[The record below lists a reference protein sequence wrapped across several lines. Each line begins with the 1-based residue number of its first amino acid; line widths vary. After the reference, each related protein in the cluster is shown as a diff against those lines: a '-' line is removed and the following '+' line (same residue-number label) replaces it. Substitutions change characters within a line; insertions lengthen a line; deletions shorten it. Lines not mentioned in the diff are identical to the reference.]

1 MTKLNKK
8 LSISISIVV
17 ILVSL
22 MSLAINNIFID
33 KYYLHEKKK
42 IINNIG
48 EEIENLSTKEAI
60 KNISQIQEK
69 YEVAVIY
76 TPVDFETDNETT
88 ITQNLVTEFNKKGI
102 NLKKFWLSEFKIE
115 ELKKRSINEIY
126 NQGKLKY
133 SLLVKFIKKDN
144 YIFVVSMPIEHSKET
159 ISIINK
165 FNLILTTLSVL
176 IIVILTFILSKM
188 IIDPLEKIKLLS
200 KDIAKLNFRT
210 EEIKTNDEIEE
221 LSDSVNQMSISLQQ
235 AQNELNKRNE
245 NLKVFIGGASHE
257 LKTPIAL
264 IKAYAMGIQ
273 DGIDDGTYLDTIIEQ
288 SEKMNETINTLL
300 YWAKYEKRE
309 INLNEFDLNE
319 VLERIIK
326 EYKLI
331 IKENDI
337 NLSYEFDG
345 SQYMVNADIDGMKIV
360 LSNLISNAIKYT
372 QDKNISISLNRKEK
386 IYLYISN
393 KVIDMSE
400 YDLLNIWN
408 PFYVL
413 EKSRNKRLSGTG
425 LGLSLVK
432 EILEAHNF
440 EYGVELHDEKIRFF
454 IVFANSLI

>member
-8 LSISISIVV
+8 LAISISIVV

-22 MSLAINNIFID
+22 ISLSINNIFID

-48 EEIENLSTKEAI
+48 EELENLSTEKAI
-60 KNISQIQEK
+60 KNIALIEEK
-69 YEVAVIY
+69 HGVAIIY
-76 TPVDFETDNETT
+76 TPVNFETDNENI

-102 NLKKFWLSEFKIE
+102 NLKKFWLSEFKIK
-115 ELKKRSINEIY
+115 ELHQKSINEIY
-126 NQGKLKY
+126 NQGNLKY

-144 YIFVVSMPIEHSKET
+144 YIFAVSMPIEHSQET

-165 FNLILTTLSVL
+165 FNLILTNFSVL

-210 EEIKTNDEIEE
+210 EKIKTNDEIEE
-221 LSDSVNQMSISLQQ
+221 LAESVNQMSISLQN
-235 AQNELNKRNE
+235 AQNELNKKNE

-288 SEKMNETINTLL
+288 SEKMNDIINKLL
-300 YWAKYEKRE
+300 YLSKYEKRE
-309 INLNEFDLNE
+309 ITLNKVDLKE
-319 VLERIIK
+319 IIDSTIND
-326 EYKLI
+326 YKLI
-331 IKENDI
+331 IKENNIDLKLNI
-337 NLSYEFDG
+337 SEDEFII
-345 SQYMVNADIDGMKIV
+345 NADIDGMRTVI
-360 LSNLISNAIKYT
+360 SNLLSNAIKYT
-372 QDKNISISLNRKEK
+372 TDKTIYINLNKKEK
-386 IYLYISN
+386 IYISISN
-393 KVIDMSE
+393 KANPKIEKDVE
-400 YDLLNIWN
+400 NLWE
-408 PFYVL
+408 PFYVV
-413 EKSRNKRLSGTG
+413 EKSRNKQLSGTG

-432 EILEAHNF
+432 EILDAHNLN
-440 EYGVELHDEKIRFF
+440 YGIKFKNEHIEFF
-454 IVFANSLI
+454 MEF